1 MNFKPQWRHCSWNNV
16 PPTTPEDSF
25 SSLVETI
32 LPAKWRKK
40 SFFSSSFHLIEIEEE
55 RRSQDSQPKSFM
67 TNRVEHK
74 SQDEIMISTGNT
86 HTHVQRSSSSFTL
99 TFWATNTDESRTT
112 NNQRTKSC
120 SRGKWSRIYYY
131 SGATLALSTIFSFHL
146 VPQYFFFRSLI
157 FVLHSGSKVQYFMWK
172 WTLNYLRMNAENN
185 RIIMVGE
192 EAKNEEKKNARF
204 LTAEMC
210 F

>member
-32 LPAKWRKK
+32 LPTKWRKK

-112 NNQRTKSC
+112 NNKKSGQKAALGENEVEFIIIPERHWLWVRFFRFTWFHSIFFFVLWFLSSILAPKC
-120 SRGKWSRIYYY
+120 NISCENGHWITSGWMRRIIELLWWGKKQKMKKKR
-131 SGATLALSTIFSFHL
+131 TLAF
-146 VPQYFFFRSLI
+146 
-157 FVLHSGSKVQYFMWK
+157 
-172 WTLNYLRMNAENN
+172 
-185 RIIMVGE
+185 
-192 EAKNEEKKNARF
+192 
-204 LTAEMC
+204 
-210 F
+210 